1 MKTSKLY
8 LEAAKLVDAGKAHFC
23 CTALYKVK
31 HKVPMTPKFFRFNV
45 PEALAMCYLFQNE
58 TYDNTLYRGT
68 FGNPRDKKNQELRVL
83 ALCFMAAIAE
93 LDEHDK

>member
-8 LEAAKLVDAGKAHFC
+8 RQAAELVDDGRAKFC

-31 HKVPMTPKFFRFNV
+31 YRAPMTRKFFRYNV

-58 TYDNTLYRGT
+58 TYQNTLYRGT
-68 FGNPRDKKNQELRVL
+68 FGSPFERKNQELRVL
-83 ALCFMAAIAE
+83 ALCFMAAMAE
-93 LDEHDK
+93 SDERK